1 MAIPEEI
8 KRVARPKNTIIKENK
23 SGGLY
28 RYMVVQRVGCKRVNG
43 KNVPVNGPVIGHII
57 DDKYVEGRRSVT
69 SREITLKDW
78 GEYAFFEKAGS
89 SVLEELKAVYDY
101 KDAQR
106 MYTIALLRLARP
118 DIPDYMLS
126 DAYER
131 GWLSISMPGIPL
143 EKSSVSKFINNI
155 GLDYAGRIR
164 FMRNRVERFSKDH
177 HMAIDGTIK
186 NDTSI
191 CNSLSNASRK
201 SREKGCLNVS
211 VIYAFSIETGEP
223 ICSKVVPGNV
233 IDCVAYKDFL
243 EENKVTKGIV
253 LADKGFPHK
262 KAKTVFAKN
271 KDLHW
276 LNPIKRNDKRIDAND
291 MYSYTGCLK
300 DKDLDVSYKKEKD
313 GDIYLYSFYNRSLA
327 AKEEYDYY
335 KRHKQDEVYDK
346 EKWDEMKKKFGT
358 IVFESDLDA
367 DPAII
372 YKAYT
377 ERWCVEECFRI
388 YKQILQLDDTRVH
401 SDASVY
407 GTEFINFL
415 STCITMR
422 VMKLIE
428 KSGLDEDYTYRQIL
442 DLVSSAKKVRD
453 GSDDNWIIP
462 TITMKAQ
469 EALKALGLLDSCENE
484 DKENNAAEPP
494 KRRGRPKGSKNKKK

>member
-8 KRVARPKNTIIKENK
+8 KRVVRPKNTIIKENK
-23 SGGLY
+23 NGGKY
-28 RYMVVQRVGCKRVNG
+28 RYMVVQRIGCKRVNG
-43 KNVPVNGPVIGHII
+43 KNVPINGSVIGHII
-57 DDKYVEGRRSVT
+57 GNAYVEGRRSVT
-69 SREITLKDW
+69 EREITLKDW

-89 SVLEELKAVYDY
+89 SVFEELKAVYDY

-106 MYTIALLRLARP
+106 MYAIALLRLARP

-131 GWLSISMPGIPL
+131 GWLSISMPDMSL
-143 EKSSVSKFINNI
+143 EKSSVSRFINNI
-155 GLDYAGRIR
+155 GLDYAGRVE
-164 FMRNRVERFSKDH
+164 FMRKRVERFSKDH

-201 SREKGCLNVS
+201 SREKGCLNIS

-233 IDCVAYKDFL
+233 IDSVAYKDFL

-262 KAKTVFAKN
+262 KAKTVFDRN

-276 LNPIKRNDKRIDAND
+276 LTPLKRNDKRIDAND
-291 MYSYTGCLK
+291 MYSYEGCLK
-300 DKDLDVSYKKEKD
+300 DKDLDVSYRKKKA
-313 GDIYLYSFYNRSLA
+313 GSIYLYSFYNRVLA
-327 AKEEYDYY
+327 SKEEYDYY
-335 KRHKQDEVYDK
+335 RRHKQEDVYDK
-346 EKWDEMKKKFGT
+346 EKWDKMKKKFGT

-377 ERWCVEECFRI
+377 ERWGVEECFRI

-422 VMKLIE
+422 VMNMIE
-428 KSGLDEDYTYRQIL
+428 ASGLDKDYTYRQIL

-453 GSDDNWIIP
+453 ANDGEWIIP

-469 EALKALGLLDSCENE
+469 EALKALGLLESCKKEEENAI
-484 DKENNAAEPP
+484 DTP
-494 KRRGRPKGSKNKKK
+494 KRKGRPKESKNKKQ

>member
-8 KRVARPKNTIIKENK
+8 KSVARPRNTIIKENK
-23 SGGLY
+23 CGGMY
-28 RYMVVQRVGCKRVNG
+28 RYMVVQRIGCKRVNG
-43 KNVPVNGPVIGHII
+43 RNVPINGPVIGHII
-57 DDKYVEGRRSVT
+57 GDSYVEGRRSVNE
-69 SREITLKDW
+69 REITLKDW

-106 MYTIALLRLARP
+106 MYAIALLRLARP

-131 GWLSISMPGIPL
+131 GWLSISMPGVSL
-143 EKSSVSKFINNI
+143 EKSSASRFINNV
-155 GLDYAGRIR
+155 GLDYAGRID
-164 FMRNRVERFSKDH
+164 FMRKRVERFSKEH

-233 IDCVAYKDFL
+233 IDSVAYKDFL
-243 EENKVTKGIV
+243 EENNVTRGIV
-253 LADKGFPHK
+253 LADKGFPHN
-262 KAKTVFAKN
+262 KAKDVFSKN

-276 LNPIKRNDKRIDAND
+276 LNPLKRNDKRIDAND

-300 DKDLDVSYKKEKD
+300 DKDLDVSYRKEKD
-313 GDIYLYSFYNRSLA
+313 GRIYLYSFYNRSLA
-327 AKEEYDYY
+327 SKEEYDYY
-335 KRHKQDEVYDK
+335 RRHKQDEVYDK
-346 EKWDEMKKKFGT
+346 EKWDAMKKRFGT

-367 DPAII
+367 DPAMI
-372 YKAYT
+372 YKAYS
-377 ERWCVEECFRI
+377 ERWRVEECFRI

-422 VMKLIE
+422 VMNMIE
-428 KSGLDEDYTYRQIL
+428 KSGLDKDYTYRQIL

-453 GSDDNWIIP
+453 ASDGEWIIP

-469 EALKALGLLDSCENE
+469 EALKALGLLESYE
-484 DKENNAAEPP
+484 DTVKHP
-494 KRRGRPKGSKNKKK
+494 KRRGRPKGSKNKK